1 MENNPSNNDN
11 NAAGGTGAPVPPA
24 GYEPLSNEQE
34 PRDSAIGNSAGSTA
48 NNASQAEPSSQK
60 ENACSQN
67 EGQGS
72 SSADFQG
79 SQGNQPNAPQP
90 EMPILSESETK
101 ECLSMRRFSI
111 YAICGAF
118 ISFIFGGT
126 LLALISLICG
136 IVCYRKTKAFN
147 DTHPRL
153 KDYAAGFKKRAII
166 AIVVP
171 AVALALNILAV
182 AIVMPIILEAA
193 QTGDYS
199 MLLGGGATNGA
210 VNSTWG

>member
-1 MENNPSNNDN
+1 MENNPNNNDIN
-11 NAAGGTGAPVPPA
+11 AGGTGAPVPPA
-24 GYEPLSNEQE
+24 GYEPLSNGQE
-34 PRDSAIGNSAGSTA
+34 PQDSAIGTSTEDAA
-48 NNASQAEPSSQK
+48 NNADQVDLSSQK
-60 ENACSQN
+60 ENACSRN

-72 SSADFQG
+72 SSAGFQDL
-79 SQGNQPNAPQP
+79 QGNQPNAPQP
-90 EMPILSESETK
+90 EMPTLSESETK

-147 DTHPRL
+147 DAHPHL